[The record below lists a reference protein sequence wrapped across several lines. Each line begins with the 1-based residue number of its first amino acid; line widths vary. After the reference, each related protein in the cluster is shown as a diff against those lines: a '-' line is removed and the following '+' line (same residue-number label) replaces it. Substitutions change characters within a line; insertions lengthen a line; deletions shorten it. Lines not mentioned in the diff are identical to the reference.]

1 MVARLWCPRT
11 CTASCMMSTCALFGA
26 TIVEE
31 KVGRL
36 IAATS
41 SAALPLLRVQG
52 FHWACII
59 TELVYMKGGC
69 TRLAVSSF
77 PSRESDYI

>member
-1 MVARLWCPRT
+1 
-11 CTASCMMSTCALFGA
+11 MSTCALFGA

-31 KVGRL
+31 KVDRL
-36 IAATS
+36 IAAAS

-52 FHWACII
+52 FHWACIFN
-59 TELVYMKGGC
+59 ELVYMKGGC
-69 TRLAVSSF
+69 TRLAVPSF